1 MSKFDAEVVLS
12 EVVASLESGK
22 SKDDIMLEMYAN
34 HQMKP
39 SVSLKFFKDN
49 EIKFKRGKGNTW
61 RDLAIE
67 AFKANP
73 ELTREEMAE
82 AIAGSTKDAVSDA
95 YYVKTWYDQFSTLA
109 NI

>member
-1 MSKFDAEVVLS
+1 MSNEDKVLARVVELM
-12 EVVASLESGK
+12 ESNV
-22 SKDDIMLEMYAN
+22 SKDDIMIEMFTEFE
-34 HQMKP
+34 MKP